1 MISKYNSGSK
11 DDNTDTKDNST
22 DNNTNNTTNNTEI
35 VDNSTDK
42 TNNTD
47 TNNNTTPDNTTDNTT
62 NNTNI
67 TDNSTD
73 QNTIVVDG
81 KVNYPVRMA
90 NINSIKSW
98 WPPSAILKE
107 WGVPGY
113 ATPTIYNYFALEV
126 WSNSFGASES
136 AIAWTSPET
145 YLGYSSGYGNR
156 KDQIQANIVT

>member
-47 TNNNTTPDNTTDNTT
+47 TNNNTTPDNTTDNT

-113 ATPTIYNYFALEV
+113 ATPTIYNYFAL
-126 WSNSFGASES
+126 
-136 AIAWTSPET
+136 
-145 YLGYSSGYGNR
+145 
-156 KDQIQANIVT
+156 